1 MTTTATGRYAKS
13 RELLERARR
22 VLAGGVS
29 SEFRKFSAPHP
40 LFYEKGAGARIRDV
54 DGNEYLDFT
63 LSQGPLILGHR
74 HPEVEEAVAAA
85 SRSGQ
90 AFAGQHLA
98 ELELAEKLQKTIPC
112 AERIRFSLSG
122 SEADHAALRLARAL
136 TGRDRFIRFEGQYHG
151 WFDNVAWGIAGPSLE
166 ALGDRTSP
174 TPQPWTQG
182 LPRGSAD
189 ESIVLPWNDPALLES
204 VVRKRSSEI
213 AAIITEPVMCNSGC
227 LPPEPGYLEGLRRL
241 CDEHGIILIFDEVI
255 TGFRL
260 AMGGAQEH
268 FGVVPDLAVFGK
280 ALGSGHPLSVLA
292 GRASMMQPI
301 ADGKVIHAGTLN
313 SGVAGVAASLATLQ
327 VLERDRVHDRL
338 FRLGARLME
347 GLRSAARA
355 TGHAMLVQ
363 GPGPMFHAGFTTLT
377 RAKEYRDL
385 FAVDRPKY
393 AAFVAALQDRGIRL
407 IGRGLWY
414 LSAAHTE
421 QDIDHCVQVVREVL
435 VGMDRA

>member
-1 MTTTATGRYAKS
+1 MTTAGRYAKS
-13 RELLERARR
+13 RELHERALG

-29 SEFRKFSAPHP
+29 SEFRKSSAPHP
-40 LFYEKGAGARIRDV
+40 LFYREGAGARLWDV

-85 SRSGQ
+85 SRRGQ

-112 AERIRFSLSG
+112 AERLRFSLSG
-122 SEADHAALRLARAL
+122 SEADHAALRLARAV
-136 TGRDRFIRFEGQYHG
+136 TGREKFVRFEGQYHG
-151 WFDNVAWGIAGPSLE
+151 WFDNVAWGIAAPSLD

-174 TPQPWTQG
+174 AAFPWSQG
-182 LPRGSAD
+182 LPRASAG
-189 ESIVLPWNDPALLES
+189 ESLVLPWNDLPLLEN
-204 VVRKRSSEI
+204 VVRKRSAEI

-241 CDEHGIILIFDEVI
+241 CDELGIVLIFDEVI

-260 AMGGAQEH
+260 ALGGAQEH

-280 ALGSGHPLSVLA
+280 ALGSGHPISVLA
-292 GRASMMQPI
+292 GRKTLMQPI

-313 SGVAGVAASLATLQ
+313 SGVTGVAASLATLG
-327 VLERDRVHDRL
+327 VLERDRVHARL
-338 FRLGARLME
+338 YRLGARLMD
-347 GLRSAARA
+347 GLRAAARD

-363 GPGPMFHAGFTTLT
+363 GPGPMFHAGFTTLD

-385 FAVDRPKY
+385 FSYDRAKY
-393 AAFVAALQDRGIRL
+393 AAFVAALQDRGVRL

-414 LSAAHTE
+414 VSAAHTE
-421 QDIDHCVQVVREVL
+421 DDIDRCIRVVREVL
-435 VGMDRA
+435 DGMKRA